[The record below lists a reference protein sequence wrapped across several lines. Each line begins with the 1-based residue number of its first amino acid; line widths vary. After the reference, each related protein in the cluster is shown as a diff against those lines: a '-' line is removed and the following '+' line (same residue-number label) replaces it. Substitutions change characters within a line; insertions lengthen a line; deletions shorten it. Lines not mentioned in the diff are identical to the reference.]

1 MAAVMLGHLPPA
13 AVALMSVPAPALA
26 SLPWMGQSAVDGSV
40 CRGWSR
46 GYLRIRAIRCS
57 CWKVFLLGACTKGEL
72 SQVYPI
78 ARGLALLLVTGIS
91 GALPGERLAQ
101 M

>member
-1 MAAVMLGHLPPA
+1 
-13 AVALMSVPAPALA
+13 
-26 SLPWMGQSAVDGSV
+26 
-40 CRGWSR
+40 
-46 GYLRIRAIRCS
+46 
-57 CWKVFLLGACTKGEL
+57 VFLLGACTKGEL

-91 GALPGERLAQ
+91 GALPGERPAQ